1 MVEGGREGGRE
12 GGGGRIFP
20 MLGKI
25 CALGS
30 VSVWL
35 PSLHCPLWCFIQKT
49 LVVASHFIL
58 KGQSGN
64 PARIERETMSSK
76 TKRKTT
82 KQSKAHISLYKG

>member
-1 MVEGGREGGRE
+1 MTKSLKNVKNEKCTLKDLEYGEE
-12 GGGGRIFP
+12 NEKC
-20 MLGKI
+20 GKFRNE
-25 CALGS
+25 
-30 VSVWL
+30 
-35 PSLHCPLWCFIQKT
+35 WCFIQKT